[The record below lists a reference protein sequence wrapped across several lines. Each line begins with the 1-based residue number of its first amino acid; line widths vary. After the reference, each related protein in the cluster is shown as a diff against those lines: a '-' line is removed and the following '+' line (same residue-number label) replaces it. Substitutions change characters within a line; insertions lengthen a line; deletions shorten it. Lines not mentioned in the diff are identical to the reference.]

1 MYSNFS
7 KFGEGF
13 KSLISSV
20 FNGDT
25 IYAPVDEE
33 FEYATKQTEN
43 KVRFPFI
50 SFYVNPNILLDNSNN
65 SMDQYHDGMNFQN
78 PLKIYNEQGK
88 EIGTNERL
96 AKNQNFLYII
106 LGYQIDIWGTDRYS
120 TEQLAQELIFWLYE
134 NQQISTKLQGE
145 DLNFTFEIDNQL
157 IDNSDLALYQSQGKL
172 YRFTLNI
179 NLQGVLLRT
188 KNFFTLLKPK
198 VVVNELKMKGEK

>member
-13 KSLISSV
+13 KNLISSV
-20 FNGDT
+20 FNGDI
-25 IYAPVDEE
+25 IYAPVDEA

-106 LGYQIDIWGTDRYS
+106 LGYQIDIWGTNRYS

>member
-13 KSLISSV
+13 KNLIGSV

-25 IYAPVDEE
+25 IYAPVDEA

-65 SMDQYHDGMNFQN
+65 SMDQYHDGINFQN

>member
-13 KSLISSV
+13 KALINSV

-25 IYAPVDEE
+25 IYAPVDEA